1 MFGSGK
7 QPRPREIAADALW
20 DMLEAGSAVVVDVR
34 EPDEFAAGHIPG
46 AANLPLSRFDPA
58 LLPEAN
64 GKLLVLSC
72 AAGRRSAMAL
82 AQCAKAGA
90 PVDTH
95 LNGGF
100 SAWQRA
106 KLPIAFGR

>member
-1 MFGSGK
+1 MFGFGK
-7 QPRPREIAADALW
+7 QAIAREIGVNDLKRLLDNGAA
-20 DMLEAGSAVVVDVR
+20 MVVDVR

-58 LLPEAN
+58 LLPETN
-64 GKLLVLSC
+64 GKLLVLNC

-82 AQCAKAGA
+82 EQCAKAGA

-95 LNGGF
+95 ITGGF

-106 KLPIAFGR
+106 RLPIAFGH

>member
-1 MFGSGK
+1 MFGFGK
-7 QPRPREIAADALW
+7 QAAAREIGVSDLKRLLENDAA
-20 DMLEAGSAVVVDVR
+20 MVVDVR
-34 EPDEFAAGHIPG
+34 EPDEFTAGHIPG
-46 AANLPLSRFDPA
+46 AANLPLSRFDPD

-64 GKLLVLSC
+64 GKLLVLNC

-82 AQCAKAGA
+82 AQCAKAGV

>member
-1 MFGSGK
+1 MFGFGK
-7 QPRPREIAADALW
+7 QTHPKEVGAKALREMLDRDAA
-20 DMLEAGSAVVVDVR
+20 MVVDVR

-46 AANLPLSRFDPA
+46 AVNLPLSRFDPA
-58 LLPEAN
+58 LLPESE
-64 GKLLVLSC
+64 GKLLVLNC

-90 PVDTH
+90 SVDTH

-100 SAWQRA
+100 SAWQGA

>member
-1 MFGSGK
+1 MLGFGK
-7 QPRPREIAADALW
+7 QAVAREIAVGDLKRLLENDA
-20 DMLEAGSAVVVDVR
+20 AIVVDVR

-58 LLPEAN
+58 LLPETN
-64 GKLLVLSC
+64 GKLLVLNC

-95 LNGGF
+95 ITGGF
-100 SAWQRA
+100 SAWQHAR
-106 KLPIAFGR
+106 LPIAFGH